1 VKLASR
7 LVLAFA
13 LVALFASGLTAAL
26 VWQAQQQRVH
36 RFLDRDLPRAIEG
49 EPHPPGKPPR
59 FFEQQQRLLREL
71 REANL
76 RAALIALVVALGVG
90 GWLAWRMTRPVS
102 ELTRAT
108 RRYAEGDRDA
118 RARVR
123 GHDELAELAR
133 AFNELAER
141 LQSEEELDRRRVA
154 DIAHELRTPL
164 QVLKGE
170 LEALADGMLDPDP
183 ETLERLVEEVDHLAL
198 LVDDLRLL
206 SLAESGGLALEPVP
220 YDLAELLERSAG
232 AFATRAQAQ
241 RVALELDLRP
251 APARIDPA
259 RMRQVVFNLLD
270 NALRHAR
277 THVRL
282 ASWTEGDRACFAV
295 ADDGPGVP
303 TGDLPHVF
311 DRFYRTGRAP
321 GRSSGGS
328 GLGLAIVR
336 AIAQAHGGT
345 VDVHNRERG
354 GAVFTVTLPASEP
367 PG

>member
-1 VKLASR
+1 MKLASR

-13 LVALFASGLTAAL
+13 LVALFASGITAAL

-36 RFLDRDLPRAIEG
+36 RFLDRDLPRAIDG

-170 LEALADGMLDPDP
+170 LEALADGVLKPDR

-198 LVDDLRLL
+198 LVGDLRLL
-206 SLAESGGLALEPVP
+206 SLAESGGLALDLEPH
-220 YDLAELLERSAG
+220 DLAELLSKSVD
-232 AFATRAQAQ
+232 AFATPAEARG
-241 RVALELDLRP
+241 VALELDLRP
-251 APARIDPA
+251 TPANIDPT
-259 RMRQVVFNLLD
+259 RMRQVAFNLLD

-277 THVRL
+277 SRVQLT
-282 ASWTEGDRACFAV
+282 SWTEGGRACFAV

-303 TGDLPHVF
+303 PEDLPRVF
-311 DRFYRTGRAP
+311 DRFHRTGPA
-321 GRSSGGS
+321 RSRGS

-336 AIAQAHGGT
+336 AISEAHGGEAT
-345 VDVHNRERG
+345 VENREGG
-354 GAVFTVTLPASEP
+354 GAVFRVCVPAAEA
-367 PG
+367 G

>member
-1 VKLASR
+1 MKLASR

-13 LVALFASGLTAAL
+13 LVALFASGITAAL

-36 RFLDRDLPRAIEG
+36 RFLDRDLPRAIETG
-49 EPHPPGKPPR
+49 AHPPGRPHR
-59 FFEQQQRLLREL
+59 FLEEQRRLLDEL
-71 REANL
+71 KAANL
-76 RAALIALVVALGVG
+76 RAALIALLVALGVG
-90 GWLAWRMTRPVS
+90 GALAWRMTRPVS

-123 GHDELAELAR
+123 GRDELADLAR

-141 LQSEEELDRRRVA
+141 LQTEEELDRRRVA

-164 QVLKGE
+164 AVLKGE

-198 LVDDLRLL
+198 LVGDLRLL

-220 YDLAELLERSAG
+220 HDLAELLAKSAEAFAAG
-232 AFATRAQAQ
+232 AEARG
-241 RVALELDLRP
+241 VALELDLEP
-251 APARIDPA
+251 APAYVDPA
-259 RMRQVVFNLLD
+259 RLRQVVFNLVD

-277 THVRL
+277 TRVRL
-282 ASWTEGDRACFAV
+282 GCRLEDGRACLWV

-303 TGDLPHVF
+303 EAELPRVF
-311 DRFYRTGRAP
+311 DRFYRADPARS
-321 GRSSGGS
+321 RSSGGS

-336 AIAQAHGGT
+336 AITEAHGGEVT
-345 VDVHNRERG
+345 AASRAGE
-354 GAVFTVTLPASEP
+354 GAVFRVCVPAAET
-367 PG
+367 G

>member
-1 VKLASR
+1 MKLASR

-13 LVALFASGLTAAL
+13 LVALFASGITAAL

-36 RFLDRDLPRAIEG
+36 RFLDRDLPRVIEG

-123 GHDELAELAR
+123 GRDELAELAR

-198 LVDDLRLL
+198 LVGDLRLL

-220 YDLAELLERSAG
+220 YDLAELLARSAE
-232 AFATRAQAQ
+232 AFSASAEARG
-241 RVALELDLRP
+241 VALELDLAS

-259 RMRQVVFNLLD
+259 RMRQVVFNLID

-277 THVRL
+277 TRVRL
-282 ASWTEGDRACFAV
+282 GCRLEDGRACLWV
-295 ADDGPGVP
+295 ADDGPGIP
-303 TGDLPHVF
+303 EADLPRVF
-311 DRFYRTGRAP
+311 DRFYRADP
-321 GRSSGGS
+321 ARSRRSGGS

-336 AIAQAHGGT
+336 AISEAHGGEAT
-345 VDVHNRERG
+345 VENREGG
-354 GAVFTVTLPASEP
+354 GAVFRVCVPAAEA
-367 PG
+367 G